1 MYRNTNISVRDLTP
15 NTYIWPSSGVT
26 EDAQEI
32 FCKQSGTITI
42 FPFIGDMFT
51 WNAQTGDRI
60 RIIPKKLII
69 NSGEFLTF
77 LSFFKNGTQNDVQ
90 IVYYMVDENS
100 NSFVDEH
107 GNNFTLK

>member
-26 EDAQEI
+26 ENAQEI

-51 WNAQTGDRI
+51 MNENDTFEIRVSNLGANNAVTLRTLMFS
-60 RIIPKKLII
+60 II
-69 NSGEFLTF
+69 T
-77 LSFFKNGTQNDVQ
+77 V
-90 IVYYMVDENS
+90 
-100 NSFVDEH
+100 
-107 GNNFTLK
+107 